1 MAAINVDKLS
11 LRELETLE
19 AQISAAKSQAE
30 TAARRTSRPG
40 SKQFWI
46 SPGFQ

>member
-19 AQISAAKSQAE
+19 TRLSAANSQAE
-30 TAARRTSRPG
+30 TAAKADVKAT
-40 SKQFWI
+40 I
-46 SPGFQ
+46 

>member
-30 TAARRTSRPG
+30 TAAKADVKAR
-40 SKQFWI
+40 I
-46 SPGFQ
+46 